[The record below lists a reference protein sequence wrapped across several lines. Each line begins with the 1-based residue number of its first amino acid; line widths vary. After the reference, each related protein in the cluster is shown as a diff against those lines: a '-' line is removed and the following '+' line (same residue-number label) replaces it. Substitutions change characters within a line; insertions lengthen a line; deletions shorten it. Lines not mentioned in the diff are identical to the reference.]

1 MDDKFIDKTIPDEFL
16 KIIKDFVRDITST
29 FPEYKIFVDKW
40 WKNEDDAEKNKNS
53 LKFIFNYCLKKYPP
67 RFFDILYQN
76 NDIFKEDTIIDT
88 EFLPYIHF
96 KNIWHYDI
104 SDKTKDTIW
113 KYLQLILFS
122 VVSTLKTQEHF
133 GETAKLFN
141 SVDKN
146 DFQEKLKSSLEEIQ
160 KLFVTNDDAALNVSE
175 KTSINLNNIPKA
187 DTINDHISGL
197 IGGKLGSIAKQ
208 IAEETANEL
217 NLEKDFENVTDI
229 KGVFDSL
236 FKNPAK
242 LMNLVK
248 NVSEKLDSRM
258 KSGDINE
265 QEMMSEAG
273 DLVNQLKDI
282 PGLGNIQSL
291 ISGLNLN
298 NLLDPQQNKAQN
310 VTPKTSKYK
319 MKKPK
324 FPSKSGGGTLN
335 NSQASQPQLTDDDI
349 IELFKSIAPQK

>member
-1 MDDKFIDKTIPDEFL
+1 MDDNVIDKTIPDEFL
-16 KIIKDFVRDITST
+16 KIIKDFVRDIIST

-40 WKNEDDAEKNKNS
+40 WKHEDDSEKNKNS

-146 DFQEKLKSSLEEIQ
+146 DFQEKLKSSLEDIQ
-160 KLFVTNDDAALNVSE
+160 KLFVSNDDTTLNVSE

-197 IGGKLGSIAKQ
+197 IDGKLGSIAKQ

-217 NLEKDFENVTDI
+217 NLEKEFENVTDI

-248 NVSEKLDSRM
+248 NVSDKLDSRM

-273 DLVNQLKDI
+273 DLVNKLKDI

-298 NLLDPQQNKAQN
+298 NLLDPKKEK
-310 VTPKTSKYK
+310 VSPKTNKYK
-319 MKKPK
+319 LKKK
-324 FPSKSGGGTLN
+324 KSLPATSN
-335 NSQASQPQLTDDDI
+335 ISQTQQPQFSDEDI
-349 IELFKSIAPQK
+349 IELFNSIAPKK

>member
-1 MDDKFIDKTIPDEFL
+1 MDDNLVDKTIPDEFL
-16 KIIKDFVRDITST
+16 KIIKDFLRDITST

-40 WKNEDDAEKNKNS
+40 WKNENEPEKNKNS

-160 KLFVTNDDAALNVSE
+160 KLFVSDDDDESPLNVNE
-175 KTSINLNNIPKA
+175 NPRINLNNIPKA
-187 DTINDHISGL
+187 ETINDHISGL
-197 IGGKLGSIAKQ
+197 IDGKLGSIAKQ

-217 NLEKDFENVTDI
+217 NLENDFENVTDI
-229 KGVFDSL
+229 KGVFDTL

-242 LMNLVK
+242 FMNLVK

-273 DLVNQLKDI
+273 DLVNKLKDI
-282 PGLGNIQSL
+282 PGLGNMQSL

-298 NLLDPQQNKAQN
+298 NLLDPKKEKIA
-310 VTPKTSKYK
+310 PKTNKYK
-319 MKKPK
+319 MKNSKLKPK
-324 FPSKSGGGTLN
+324 PTPAATS
-335 NSQASQPQLTDDDI
+335 SQPQLTDEDI

>member
-1 MDDKFIDKTIPDEFL
+1 MDDNVIDKTIPDEFL
-16 KIIKDFVRDITST
+16 KIIKDFVRDIIST

-40 WKNEDDAEKNKNS
+40 WKHEDDSEKNKNS

-146 DFQEKLKSSLEEIQ
+146 DFQEKLKSSLEDIQ
-160 KLFVTNDDAALNVSE
+160 KLFVSNDDTTLNVSE

-197 IGGKLGSIAKQ
+197 IDGKLGSIAKQ

-217 NLEKDFENVTDI
+217 NLEKEFENVTDI

-248 NVSEKLDSRM
+248 NVSDKLDSRM

-273 DLVNQLKDI
+273 DLVNKLKDI

-298 NLLDPQQNKAQN
+298 NLLDPKKEKVA
-310 VTPKTSKYK
+310 PKTNKYK
-319 MKKPK
+319 LKKN
-324 FPSKSGGGTLN
+324 KSLPATSN
-335 NSQASQPQLTDDDI
+335 ISQTQQPQFSDEDI
-349 IELFKSIAPQK
+349 IELFNSIAPKK